1 MNDNDFMDAV
11 IKAIKNGDRA
21 VSEIQA
27 KRQGRVPDDV
37 QKARYTHFKTNPD
50 QLMQMAAR
58 HVPAAQVQ
66 SEAVKYMKTMERRYD
81 GHKLRQ
87 PE

>member
-1 MNDNDFMDAV
+1 MIDAYADAARQAIEIRRKAMN
-11 IKAIKNGDRA
+11 
-21 VSEIQA
+21 EILA
-27 KRQGRVPDDV
+27 KRQGHVPDEV
-37 QKARYTHFKTNPD
+37 QKARYTHFKNNPE

-58 HVPAAQVQ
+58 HVPAAQVE
-66 SEAVKYMKTMERRYD
+66 SEAVKYMRTMERRYD

>member
-1 MNDNDFMDAV
+1 MNDNDFADAV
-11 IKAIKNGDRA
+11 IRAINNGDRA
-21 VSEIQA
+21 VSEIKA
-27 KRQGRVPDDV
+27 KRQGHVPDEV
-37 QKARYTHFKTNPD
+37 QKARYEHFKSNPD
-50 QLMQMAAR
+50 QLMQIAAR

-87 PE
+87 PK